1 MILLVLVSDLHIIGT
16 KNLFPG
22 QVLPKTNNLQLQ
34 FQKSDP
40 VLVQF
45 PNLNWK
51 QWLSLGSP
59 FVKPP
64 FGVTFLQKHFIPKDL
79 VCDFGSTLNRTRNL
93 VLSLVLLFQKIKT
106 WFGFSP
112 LET

>member
-22 QVLPKTNNLQLQ
+22 QVLPKNNNLPQ

-40 VLVQF
+40 VLLVQF

-59 FVKPP
+59 LVKPP
-64 FGVTFLQKHFIPKDL
+64 FGVTFLQKQFIPKDL

-93 VLSLVLLFQKIKT
+93 VLTLVLLFLKIKI
-106 WFGFSP
+106 WFGF
-112 LET
+112 